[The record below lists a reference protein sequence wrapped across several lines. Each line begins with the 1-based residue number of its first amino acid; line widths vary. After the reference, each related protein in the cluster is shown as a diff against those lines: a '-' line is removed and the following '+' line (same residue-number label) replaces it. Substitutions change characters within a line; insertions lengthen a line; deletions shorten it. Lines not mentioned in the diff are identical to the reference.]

1 MFIEKDIYLIS
12 VNSFV
17 LPDEMRDHNGP
28 WGLQTTSNNF
38 FNFLTKIK
46 IKIKVK
52 TSKSWLRDDMKIHEY

>member
-1 MFIEKDIYLIS
+1 
-12 VNSFV
+12 
-17 LPDEMRDHNGP
+17 MRDHNGP